1 MKSPARRAVPTES
14 TQGAGLHMLH
24 MHVLFRM
31 KTIQIRNVPDELHRA
46 LKVRAAQE
54 GISLSDLALAEL
66 RKKADRPTRNELLDR
81 ISARTIKRSRQS
93 PTASMRSER
102 DSR

>member
-1 MKSPARRAVPTES
+1 MCFTCKYVFA
-14 TQGAGLHMLH
+14 
-24 MHVLFRM
+24 M

-54 GISLSDLALAEL
+54 GTSLSDLALTEL
-66 RKKADRPTRNELLDR
+66 RKTADRPTRNELLDR

-93 PTASMRSER
+93 LTASLRSER

>member
-1 MKSPARRAVPTES
+1 MRYACKYSF
-14 TQGAGLHMLH
+14 G
-24 MHVLFRM
+24 M

-54 GISLSDLALAEL
+54 GISLSDLALTEL
-66 RKKADRPTRNELLDR
+66 RKTADRPTRNELLDR
-81 ISARTIKRSRQS
+81 ITSRTIKRSRQS
-93 PTASMRSER
+93 PTASLRSER